1 MGKRCPMELVN
12 VEWSAAC
19 KYRVSSISGNSFF
32 VFYWLVVWIRTL
44 VKSATWFFLVHV
56 SIHETRRQSLD
67 QRIFGIDLQ
76 CTLFSD
82 VFSSSLMV
90 VVSYNIIF
98 SVIPDVSVQQLL
110 KEIPDDRNWNLIPRY
125 MTIRILCKLCWA
137 TIQYL
142 EVNILERHP
151 QFEDLI
157 PQFCNSLILL
167 FPVMEML
174 DGEDNLGMF
183 CSSHSEIGRFA

>member
-1 MGKRCPMELVN
+1 
-12 VEWSAAC
+12 
-19 KYRVSSISGNSFF
+19 
-32 VFYWLVVWIRTL
+32 
-44 VKSATWFFLVHV
+44 
-56 SIHETRRQSLD
+56 
-67 QRIFGIDLQ
+67 
-76 CTLFSD
+76 
-82 VFSSSLMV
+82 MV